1 MNNLITILAQAEGQS
16 QGFNPQSLIM
26 IGLMFVIFYVL
37 LIRPQRKRQKELE
50 AKIKSLKTGMQVVT
64 VGGMHGIATNV
75 KERTVTVK
83 IADNVKVEFEKSA
96 IANVIPKGTDKE
108 KDATVVD
115 EQPKK

>member
-1 MNNLITILAQAEGQS
+1 MNNLITILAQAEAQP

-50 AKIKSLKTGMQVVT
+50 AKIKSLKTGMNVVT
-64 VGGMHGIATNV
+64 IGGIHGIATNV

-96 IANVIPKGTDKE
+96 IANVIPKGNDKE
-108 KDATVVD
+108 QDATIVD
-115 EQPKK
+115 EEPKK